1 MKSLLSPTLLLSLT
15 FLLSNCGDS
24 PKPEPQQD
32 SDPEARTSIEMVTD
46 RGTMVLELYNETPK
60 HRDNFISLTNEG
72 AFDSLL
78 FHRVIENFMVQSGD
92 PDSKNAEPGKAL
104 GNGDRDYL
112 VDAEMDTSLFH
123 KKGVL
128 AAARDGN
135 PGRGSSA
142 MQFYIT
148 QGKVFNDSLLE
159 QSEKRINGWLA
170 EHYVKQMPEHA
181 ALGDS
186 IFAAEQA
193 EDWDAY
199 EIWGDSIKSIALQHD
214 FEQYTFPDH
223 HREMYKT
230 VGGTPHLDQSYTI
243 FGEVISGIS
252 VVDSIAAVATDS
264 LDRPMIDVRIVSVRV
279 LD

>member
-1 MKSLLSPTLLLSLT
+1 MK
-15 FLLSNCGDS
+15 FLLYSTLFLLGAVSFSSCGTKALVS
-24 PKPEPQQD
+24 E
-32 SDPEARTSIEMVTD
+32 PEADPNKRTSIEMVTEK
-46 RGTMVLELYNETPK
+46 GTIVVELYNETPK
-60 HRDNFISLTNEG
+60 HRDNFVKLANEG
-72 AFDSLL
+72 AYDSLL
-78 FHRVIENFMVQSGD
+78 FHRIIENFMVQSGD
-92 PDSKNAEPGKAL
+92 PDSKYAEAGAAL

-112 VDAEMDTSLFH
+112 VNAEMDTSLFH

-135 PGRGSSA
+135 PARGSSA

-159 QSEKRINGWLA
+159 KSEKRINGWLS

-199 EIWGDSIKSIALQHD
+199 EVWGDSIRTVAEQYD
-214 FEQYTFPDH
+214 FEAYVIPDH
-223 HREMYKT
+223 HREVYKT
-230 VGGTPHLDQSYTI
+230 LGGTPHLDQSYTI
-243 FGEVISGIS
+243 FGEVISGLAVI
-252 VVDSIAAVATDS
+252 DSIAAVETDS
-264 LDRPMIDVRIVSVRV
+264 LDRPLADVRMLSIRV